1 MLRSRPAAS
10 LAFRRLASAAAALLL
25 LPRHRRNGEVS
36 ASFENGRSLLLLKI
50 ASLISGRD
58 ACSLL
63 ETSKIAVR

>member
-50 ASLISGRD
+50 ACSDFRD